1 MEGRG
6 HLHVLPPVLLHCVS
20 TFPFRSKSKGTE
32 EPKSRSVSL

>member
-20 TFPFRSKSKGTE
+20 TFPFRPKGL
-32 EPKSRSVSL
+32 KNQNLDL